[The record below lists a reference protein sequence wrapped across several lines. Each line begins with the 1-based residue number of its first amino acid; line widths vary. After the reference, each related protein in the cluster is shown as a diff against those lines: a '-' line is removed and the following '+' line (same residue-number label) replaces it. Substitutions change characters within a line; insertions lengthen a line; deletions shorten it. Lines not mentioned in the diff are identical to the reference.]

1 MPAKPTAAAIV
12 AAPHEENVPVNPK
25 FQSRLTAFLRGGQP
39 LMAIN
44 GCVEMA
50 RARACIA
57 KVAGQ
62 MPNGAWPTYTWDP
75 LRGFTWSN
83 VDSAGAMIPIKW
95 TEPGVDYKDPL
106 NALARI
112 PRIPVG
118 HDAGADRAVFIFTN
132 LHPFIDATIHI
143 RNALQVMI
151 DTGSL
156 TSNRPGRVYKRLL
169 ILLHQ
174 APTLHFELR
183 NYAAPL
189 VFPPAN
195 EHDLAAG
202 IDYVG
207 TSTVNKDGSQ
217 KLCPPDLKER
227 LAVSMLGLTRQQGE
241 DTATCALVSRS
252 EWDEGILVAVEE
264 FKAAQIGQDG
274 YLSYVPRSSAPKLDD
289 IGGWDAAASYVR
301 RQCAAYTPAGRALK
315 LKVPR
320 GILALGLPG
329 TGKSLFAKVIGRI
342 IYEVTGQVFPTYKLN
357 YDALF
362 AGIVGETESNV
373 RRLLEIL
380 DAQRRYILVVDEIE
394 KFMGTSGQENDGGVT
409 RKASAKFLDW
419 LSERVLRTDDEEDFG
434 YVIGTMNTTNGLEP
448 EFFRRFNATF
458 FVDLPTADVREQIL
472 RIHLRLNHTDPDAL
486 RGGDGDPIGSSDWAE
501 LVAGTA
507 DFSGSEIEQCVILAR
522 ELATAARFKDI
533 SRTPVA
539 AIRPEMA
546 APTFEQLRSAV
557 INVGKSTMCR
567 VHGERIHQIR
577 EWCKDRALP
586 VHDPVTA
593 GDAVREGRNID

>member
-1 MPAKPTAAAIV
+1 MPAKQTNSVAV
-12 AAPHEENVPVNPK
+12 AAPAEEDIPVHPK
-25 FQSRLTAFLRGGQP
+25 FHAQLTSFLRGGQP

-50 RARACIA
+50 RARTCIE

-62 MPNGAWPTYTWDP
+62 MPNGAWPTFTWDP
-75 LRGFTWSN
+75 SRGFTWSK
-83 VDSAGAMIPIKW
+83 VDTAGSMIPIKW

-118 HDAGADRAVFIFTN
+118 QDMGMDRAVFIFTN
-132 LHPFIDATIHI
+132 LHAFIEATIHV
-143 RNALQVMI
+143 RNAIQIMI

-156 TSNRPGRVYKRLL
+156 TSNRAGRVYKRLI

-174 APTLHFELR
+174 APILHHELR

-189 VFPPAN
+189 TFPPAN
-195 EHDLAAG
+195 EHDLGSG

-207 TSTVNKDGSQ
+207 NSTVNKDGSRR
-217 KLCPPDLKER
+217 LCPPDLKDR
-227 LAVSMLGLTRQQGE
+227 LAVSMLGLTRQQAE
-241 DTATCALVSRS
+241 DTATCALISQGDWS
-252 EWDEGILVAVEE
+252 EGMLVAIEE
-264 FKAAQIGQDG
+264 FKAAQIGQEG
-274 YLSYVPRSSAPKLDD
+274 YLSYVPRSSAPQLDN
-289 IGGWDAAASYVR
+289 IGGWDAAAAYVR

-362 AGIVGETESNV
+362 AGIVGETESNI

-394 KFMGTSGQENDGGVT
+394 KFMGTSGLENDGGVT
-409 RKASAKFLDW
+409 RKASAKVLDW
-419 LSERVLRTDDEEDFG
+419 LSERVLRTDDDTDYG

-472 RIHLRLNHTDPDAL
+472 RIHLRLNSTDPDAL
-486 RGGDGDPIGSSDWAE
+486 RGEDGTPVGRADWAV
-501 LVAGTA
+501 LVEATE

-522 ELATAARFKDI
+522 EMATAARFEDI
-533 SRTPVA
+533 RRTPVA
-539 AIRPEMA
+539 AIGPAMA
-546 APTFEQLRSAV
+546 APTFEQLRRAIV
-557 INVGKSTMCR
+557 DTGKSTMCR
-567 VHGERIHQIR
+567 VNGERINEIR

-586 VHDPVTA
+586 VHDPVSA
-593 GDAVREGRNID
+593 GDAVRAGRNID